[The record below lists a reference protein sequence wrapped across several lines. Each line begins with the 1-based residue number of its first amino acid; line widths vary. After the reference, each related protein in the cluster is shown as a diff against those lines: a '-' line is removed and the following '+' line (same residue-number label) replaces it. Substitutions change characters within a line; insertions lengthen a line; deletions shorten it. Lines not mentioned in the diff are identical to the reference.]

1 MTGRSGLCDPRQVPA
16 AFDNNFGEGSD
27 DDDQHGQRRQ
37 VLPAKHPV
45 DSGPGSRHQFDIVSE
60 TRILIQTSKMRPKW
74 WQCLFLRTITG
85 PVRRNKR
92 RRCTRKR
99 R

>member
-16 AFDNNFGEGSD
+16 AFDNNFGERSD

-60 TRILIQTSKMRPKW
+60 TRIFSNIKNEAEIVAVFIFANNYRSSP
-74 WQCLFLRTITG
+74 
-85 PVRRNKR
+85 
-92 RRCTRKR
+92 
-99 R
+99 

>member
-60 TRILIQTSKMRPKW
+60 TRIFSNIKNEAEIVAVFIFANNYRSSP
-74 WQCLFLRTITG
+74 
-85 PVRRNKR
+85 
-92 RRCTRKR
+92 
-99 R
+99 